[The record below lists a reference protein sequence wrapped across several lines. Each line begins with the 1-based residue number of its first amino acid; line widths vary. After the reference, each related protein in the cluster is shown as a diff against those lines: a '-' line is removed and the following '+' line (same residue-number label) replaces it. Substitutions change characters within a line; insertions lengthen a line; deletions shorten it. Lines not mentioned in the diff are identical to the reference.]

1 MRKTLYKNIVL
12 SGATTMFA
20 GYASRLLNEMK
31 SIYIE
36 RALNNVQD
44 KKIKI
49 DIDIIDS
56 PRRKYSVFIGATVL
70 ANIYN
75 NPEGQGQEYWIT
87 KQDWDE
93 SGPDIIFKKCQNII
107 L

>member
-1 MRKTLYKNIVL
+1 
-12 SGATTMFA
+12 MFP
-20 GYASRLLNEMK
+20 GYASRLDKELKN
-31 SIYIE
+31 IYIE
-36 RALNNVQD
+36 KTLKLAKD
-44 KKIKI
+44 KTIKI
-49 DIDIIDS
+49 PLNIIDS

-75 NPEGQGQEYWIT
+75 EQQTEYWIT

-93 SGPDIIFKKCQNII
+93 CGPDIIFKKCQNII

>member
-1 MRKTLYKNIVL
+1 
-12 SGATTMFA
+12 MFA
-20 GYASRLLNEMK
+20 GYASRLEKEIKALYIEKGLKNTKDK
-31 SIYIE
+31 SIKVPI
-36 RALNNVQD
+36 N
-44 KKIKI
+44 
-49 DIDIIDS
+49 IIDS

-75 NPEGQGQEYWIT
+75 EQQTEYWIT

-93 SGPDIIFKKCQNII
+93 CGPDIIFKKCQNII